1 MELSRM
7 HRVIFMPALAICLAL
22 AGAAMP
28 VSALAEP
35 TAEDSK
41 DYRIAI
47 MTAMR
52 GHIAAVSM
60 QLRGLVEDHGFLAE
74 HAKALASTAAELSH
88 VFPPGSNVGES
99 EALPA
104 IWEQPEAFADAV
116 AEAERAT
123 AAFSE
128 AAASGDRAAT
138 SAAFREVGAACRGCH
153 DDFRKDDD

>member
-1 MELSRM
+1 M
-7 HRVIFMPALAICLAL
+7 HRVIFVRALATCLAV
-22 AGAAMP
+22 AGAAAS

-35 TAEDSK
+35 TAEDAR
-41 DYRIAI
+41 DYRVAI

-60 QLRGLVEDHGFLAE
+60 QLRGLVDDHGFLAD
-74 HAKALASTAAELSH
+74 HAQALASTAAELDH
-88 VFPPGSNVGES
+88 VFPPGSNVGDS

-104 IWEQPEAFADAV
+104 IWEQPEDFADAV

-128 AAASGDRAAT
+128 AAASGDPDAI